1 MLYFKLNEKITVHG
15 YNYNI
20 QRKASRKSMEK
31 EEKRRKTH
39 QQELSEMKT
48 KI

>member
-20 QRKASRKSMEK
+20 QRKASRKRMEK
-31 EEKRRKTH
+31 EKKKEKNISKNCV
-39 QQELSEMKT
+39 K
-48 KI
+48 